1 MLSRV
6 RLFVTPWT
14 AALQASVRGI
24 FLGENTGVGY
34 CALFQGDLLDAG
46 IKPVSPESPAW
57 AGGFFTPEPPGKPN
71 QRRPNN
77 NILLKHSQG
86 PLVPSQG
93 L

>member
-34 CALFQGDLLDAG
+34 RALFQGDLLDAG

-57 AGGFFTPEPPGKPN
+57 AGGS
-71 QRRPNN
+71 
-77 NILLKHSQG
+77 L
-86 PLVPSQG
+86 PLSHLGSPIRGDQIIIYS
-93 L
+93 LSIAKDL